1 MRKLLLFSILLLP
14 ALMQIAA
21 QKNPI
26 DDLFDKYSGRDG
38 ITTVYIS
45 NRMLSLFA
53 GITKDDPEASKIIGR
68 LTSIRIISIDNAD
81 MNMGINFYNE
91 LGKNVNF
98 KEFEELM
105 VVREGDDIVKFMI
118 RESGSKITELLMVS
132 GGTSNSIISIRGDI
146 DLESIS
152 KLSSTMGMTELEN
165 LERIDKK
172 QEIKK

>member
-14 ALMQIAA
+14 ALMQSAA

-26 DDLFDKYSGRDG
+26 DDLFDRYSGQDG

-45 NRMLSLFA
+45 SRMLSLFS
-53 GITKDDPEASKIIGR
+53 GITKDDPDASKLIGG
-68 LTSIRIISIDNAD
+68 LTSIRIISIDDTDRNK
-81 MNMGINFYNE
+81 GVNFYNE
-91 LGKNVNF
+91 LGKSVNF

-118 RESGSKITELLMVS
+118 REAGSKIVELLMVS

-152 KLSSTMGMTELEN
+152 KLSTTMGITELEN
-165 LERIDKK
+165 LERIEKK

>member
-1 MRKLLLFSILLLP
+1 MRKLLLFSV
-14 ALMQIAA
+14 LMLAAIAQSAA
-21 QKNPI
+21 QRNPI

-45 NRMLSLFA
+45 SRMLSLFS
-53 GITKDDPEASKIIGR
+53 GITKDDPETSKIIGR
-68 LTSIRIISIDNAD
+68 LTSIRIISIDDAE
-81 MNMGINFYNE
+81 MNEGINFYNE
-91 LGKNVNF
+91 LGKSVNY
-98 KEFEELM
+98 KDFEELM
-105 VVREGDDIVKFMI
+105 VIKEGSDIVKFMI
-118 RESGSKITELLMVS
+118 KESGTKIVELLMVT
-132 GGTSNSIISIRGDI
+132 GGTSNSLISIRGDI